1 MKKKHNSKML
11 SRNLSKFKLVT
22 FDCTNTLLYFKIP
35 VHQQYL
41 KVAVEVGHKRE
52 DFDETKIFP
61 SFKKHFKESKVKFPN
76 FGRRSI
82 GFESWWCDLVQ
93 NVLSDAHRDKRKPEE
108 FEKVANNLIKLYET
122 KECWDKYD
130 GCDELIKSLK
140 HHGKLVGIISNFD
153 PRLHHLLRDMN
164 LHNKFDFIITSYE
177 ANIEKPDRGIF
188 ELALDKSLGQKWN
201 MIYPSES
208 LHIGNEVDTDYDGA
222 INAGWSSVLIAN
234 NPQGNKICFKSLRA
248 FYEAINSEK
257 IEL

>member
-1 MKKKHNSKML
+1 ML
-11 SRNLSKFKLVT
+11 LKNLQRFKLVT

-41 KVAVEVGHKRE
+41 KVAVEMGHKKE

-82 GFESWWCDLVQ
+82 GFETWWSDLVQ
-93 NVLSDAHRDKRKPEE
+93 NVLSDAHRGNRKPEE
-108 FEKVANNLIKLYET
+108 FENVADYLIKLYET
-122 KECWDKYD
+122 QKCWNKHD

-164 LHNKFDFIITSYE
+164 LHSNFDFIITSYE
-177 ANIEKPDRGIF
+177 ANIEKPDRKIF
-188 ELALDKSLGQKWN
+188 ELALDKSLGIKWDV
-201 MIYPSES
+201 IYPSES
-208 LHIGNEVDTDYDGA
+208 LHIGNEVETDYDGA
-222 INAGWSSVLIAN
+222 INAGWSSVLIGSDA
-234 NPQGNKICFKSLRA
+234 QGNKNRFKSLKE
-248 FYEAINSEK
+248 FYDRINTQE